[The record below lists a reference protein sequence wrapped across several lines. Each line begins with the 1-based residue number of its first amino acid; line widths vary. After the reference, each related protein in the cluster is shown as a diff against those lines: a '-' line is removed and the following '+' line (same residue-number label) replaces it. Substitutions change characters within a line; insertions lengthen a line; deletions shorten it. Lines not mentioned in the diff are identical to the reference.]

1 MSFLKEHCSLFAV
14 NEPKEL
20 EGFNCGDL
28 DINEFFALGF
38 ATAEQASVFNGNRAA
53 RTGYVRLVR
62 LITDEP
68 VPQQTSYTGKIE
80 LR

>member
-1 MSFLKEHCSLFAV
+1 MKV
-14 NEPKEL
+14 IKNKTI
-20 EGFNCGDL
+20 D
-28 DINEFFALGF
+28 F
-38 ATAEQASVFNGNRAA
+38 ATAVQARVINGNRAA
-53 RTGYVRLVR
+53 RTGYVRLVH

>member
-1 MSFLKEHCSLFAV
+1 MKV
-14 NEPKEL
+14 IKNKTI
-20 EGFNCGDL
+20 D
-28 DINEFFALGF
+28 F
-38 ATAEQASVFNGNRAA
+38 ATAVQAHVINGNRAA

-62 LITDEP
+62 FVTDEP

>member
-1 MSFLKEHCSLFAV
+1 MKV
-14 NEPKEL
+14 IKNKTI
-20 EGFNCGDL
+20 D
-28 DINEFFALGF
+28 F
-38 ATAEQASVFNGNRAA
+38 ATAVQASVFNGNRAA

>member
-1 MSFLKEHCSLFAV
+1 MLFRSRSLPIRTAYPAGHFL
-14 NEPKEL
+14 
-20 EGFNCGDL
+20 NCRYMKVIKNKTID
-28 DINEFFALGF
+28 F
-38 ATAEQASVFNGNRAA
+38 ATAVQAPVINGNRAA

>member
-1 MSFLKEHCSLFAV
+1 MKV
-14 NEPKEL
+14 IKNKTI
-20 EGFNCGDL
+20 D
-28 DINEFFALGF
+28 F
-38 ATAEQASVFNGNRAA
+38 ATAVQAPVINGNRAA

-80 LR
+80 LRYIQKNTNPSQRLFLQTSLSVQP